1 MLNEK
6 QHFFA
11 HAYIGCGGN
20 GRAAAI
26 KAGYSHTSAAKRACD
41 FLKVPEGVQDIVQTH
56 RNAVLKATED
66 FDVVAE
72 LIGLCRMSA
81 ASGSLAVAHNT
92 LATLGRLQNLEPARR
107 VEVRNLDPD
116 EIDRQIE
123 HYLSIINHQSSKNEM
138 AAADLSHEGLIIFLI
153 GLTCGIVGWH

>member
-6 QHFFA
+6 QTRFA
-11 HAYIGCGGN
+11 HAYVACGGN

-26 KAGYSHTSAAKRACD
+26 QAGYSPSSAAKRACD
-41 FLKVPEGVQDIVQTH
+41 LLKVPEVHDIVQTH
-56 RNAVLKATED
+56 RDAVLKGAED
-66 FDVVAE
+66 FNVVEE
-72 LIGLCRMSA
+72 LIGLYRMSV
-81 ASGSLAVAHNT
+81 ASGSLAVAHNA

-123 HYLSIINHQSSKNEM
+123 FYSSVIDQ
-138 AAADLSHEGLIIFLI
+138 ARSR
-153 GLTCGIVGWH
+153 VGRSAH

>member
-11 HAYIGCGGN
+11 HACIGCGGN

-26 KAGYSHTSAAKRACD
+26 KAGYSHTSAAKRVCD
-41 FLKVPEGVQDIVQTH
+41 LLKVPEVQDIVQTH

-66 FDVVAE
+66 FDVVKE
-72 LIGLCRMSA
+72 LIGLYRMSA

-116 EIDRQIE
+116 EMDRQIE
-123 HYLSIINHQSSKNEM
+123 HYLSIINHQNTKRPPE
-138 AAADLSHEGLIIFLI
+138 IC
-153 GLTCGIVGWH
+153 LTRA